1 MMNDVLAQLTLEQ
14 KLDLLDKLLPH
25 VISTCGRHNC
35 NCVGSNV
42 IKQLLDQAGLSPTQ
56 HGSRR

>member
-1 MMNDVLAQLTLEQ
+1 MTNDVLAQLTLEQ
-14 KLDLLDKLLPH
+14 KLDLLDRLLPH

-42 IKQLLDQAGLSPTQ
+42 IKQILEQAGVAPTQ
-56 HGSRR
+56 SQSRR